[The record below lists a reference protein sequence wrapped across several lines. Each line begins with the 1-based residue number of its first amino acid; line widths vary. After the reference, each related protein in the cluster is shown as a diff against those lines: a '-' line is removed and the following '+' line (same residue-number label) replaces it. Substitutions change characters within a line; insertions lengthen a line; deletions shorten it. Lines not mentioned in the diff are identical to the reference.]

1 MARNRHYLLEIKN
14 IIAVHQ
20 AVGTHE
26 GQATN
31 EVLPPVHFT
40 VDTVDPWAHPVVTFP
55 IPERISLSFPWL
67 MEWRPI
73 RGHQKFLC
81 ENNYTK
87 HNTVIPGPIL
97 EISANIENL
106 KDTGTEIH
114 QISIQLT
121 YSTVEGKWVVEN
133 DSYCR
138 SSRVIISIAS
148 AIPDVLLLME
158 KFNTC
163 PGTWY
168 AAPDMVSAIFSV
180 PSQKDHQ
187 KQWAFSWLIQQ
198 YTLPTLPQG
207 YISFSIICYKLV
219 YRDLHHLTI
228 CSKVKSWFLL
238 F

>member
-55 IPERISLSFPWL
+55 IPERISISFPWL

-97 EISANIENL
+97 EVSANIENL

-138 SSRVIISIAS
+138 SNQVIISIAS

-158 KFNTC
+158 KINTC
-163 PGTWY
+163 PGPGMQLLIWLVLFSLYPVRKTIRSSE
-168 AAPDMVSAIFSV
+168 PSAGWSNSTSYLPYLRGI
-180 PSQKDHQ
+180 P
-187 KQWAFSWLIQQ
+187 AFQSYVIN
-198 YTLPTLPQG
+198 
-207 YISFSIICYKLV
+207 
-219 YRDLHHLTI
+219 
-228 CSKVKSWFLL
+228 
-238 F
+238 